1 MKSVCLAF
9 IIGTGYLWSGGVALA
24 AGTCHAASEAIK
36 NSNSVIMLGGTVK
49 GKIKQVVMGEFGKNV
64 NSQKRLLS
72 QFDSCGQLTVAD
84 MSYDKVEK
92 NVVLAMV
99 QHITR
104 VSQGWL
110 AEYQISVK
118 VKKEDALVEVTNKKG
133 VISYMV
139 GEKGN
144 IISASDSF
152 VLMGNK
158 GFTET
163 TYRYD
168 KQLRLLSSVARGS
181 DELSNG
187 EYHYS
192 WSRDGLLLSSI
203 SGRMKERYRY
213 DKQQRELEL
222 FTVSA
227 TRTGA
232 ITALNECQ
240 SWDSVGNCT
249 LSYLQETETDGDL
262 AQQRQLSIAT
272 RFEYWDSGTEGNVK

>member
-9 IIGTGYLWSGGVALA
+9 IIGSGCLMSGNVALA
-24 AGTCHAASEAIK
+24 AETCHADSEAIK
-36 NSNSVIMLGGTVK
+36 NSNNVILLGGMAK

-118 VKKEDALVEVTNKKG
+118 VKKADALVEVTHKKG
-133 VISYMV
+133 VINYMV
-139 GEKGN
+139 GKKGN

-152 VLMGNK
+152 LLMGNK

-163 TYRYD
+163 IYNYD
-168 KQLRLLSSVARGS
+168 KQLRLLNSVARGS
-181 DELSNG
+181 DELANG

-192 WSRDGLLLSSI
+192 WSRDGLLQSSI
-203 SGRMKERYRY
+203 SEKVKERYRY
-213 DKQQRELEL
+213 DKQQREQQLL
-222 FTVSA
+222 TIS
-227 TRTGA
+227 TTPSGA
-232 ITALNECQ
+232 ITALSECQ

-249 LSYLQETETDGDL
+249 LSYLQETETDGKA

-272 RFEYWDSGTEGNVK
+272 RFEYWDRMADDKR